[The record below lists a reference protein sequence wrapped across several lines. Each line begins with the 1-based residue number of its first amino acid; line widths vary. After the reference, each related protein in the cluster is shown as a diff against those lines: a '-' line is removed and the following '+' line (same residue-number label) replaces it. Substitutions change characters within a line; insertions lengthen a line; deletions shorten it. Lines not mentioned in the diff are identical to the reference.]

1 MIDLEQLPAL
11 LATADRRTLAAVV
24 THLAGDPDAVP
35 DVRDRA
41 ALIETALRV
50 LPPFLR
56 GERVVVPPSDEVLDA
71 AMLIAAG
78 EPVDADYA
86 PLIRE
91 QMGIGPEVVDLPLAA
106 PAGFSVVVIG
116 TGITGLYAGY
126 ALQRLGLADFTILE
140 KELGP
145 GGTWRQNT
153 YPGARVDTPS
163 MLYSYSFALDYV
175 WPEHFSHQP
184 ALLDY
189 LEHIV
194 KTTGLGEQIRYGVEV
209 KAMSWDEGASQ
220 WVLDV
225 VTDGVA
231 GQIRASFVF
240 GATGLLRVPKLPD
253 IEGIERF
260 GGPWFHSANWN
271 HEIDLTGKRVAV
283 IGTGASA
290 NQIVPAV
297 SKTAASVHVF
307 QRSPAWIMSH
317 PQYGKLIDGAEK
329 QLIEEI
335 PTYNAWYRFRQF
347 WALGDK
353 GYAMLK
359 LDPAWPDHELAAN
372 KESDKFR
379 AQLTEYLLSELEG
392 REDLIAKTLPRYPVF
407 GKRMIIDNGWFKA
420 LRRDNVHLIDSPIQ
434 RITAE
439 GVETL
444 AGLQP
449 VDVIVYATGFYADRP
464 LDPIQIN
471 GVDGEDVRARLAQSP
486 EAYLGMAIAG
496 CPNLLISPGPN
507 GIPGHGGN
515 NLFYAESHVRY
526 MTECLRTMFDNGYRR
541 MEVTPD
547 AVQGF
552 IDEVVAELD
561 TLIWSLP
568 HVNNWW
574 KGDRDRVTAI
584 IPKKIVEF
592 WKDCRAPQLDAYRWN

>member
-1 MIDLEQLPAL
+1 MIDLEQLPSL

-24 THLAGDPDAVP
+24 THLSGDPAAVP

-41 ALIETALRV
+41 GLIEAALRV

-56 GERVVVPPSDEVLDA
+56 GEKVVVPPSDEVLDA
-71 AMLIAAG
+71 AMVIAAG
-78 EPVDADYA
+78 EQVDADYA

-91 QMGIGPEVVDLPLAA
+91 QMGIGPEIVEAPLQA
-106 PAGFSVVVIG
+106 PPGFKVVVIG

-126 ALQRLGLADFTILE
+126 ALRKLGLTDFVMLE
-140 KELGP
+140 KASGP

-184 ALLDY
+184 ALLEY
-189 LEHIV
+189 VEHIV
-194 KTTGLGEQIRYGVEV
+194 KRTGLEEQIRYGVDV
-209 KAMSWDEGASQ
+209 KAMTWDEDAAQ

-231 GQIRASFVF
+231 SEVRANFVF

-253 IEGIERF
+253 IDGIDRF
-260 GGPWFHSANWN
+260 RGASFHSTNWD
-271 HEIDLTGKRVAV
+271 HDVDLTGKRVGIV
-283 IGTGASA
+283 GTGASA

-297 SKTAASVHVF
+297 SRTAASVHVF

-317 PQYGKLIDGAEK
+317 PQYGKLIDGTEK

-335 PTYNAWYRFRQF
+335 PTYNLWYRFRQF

-359 LDPAWPDHELAAN
+359 LDPEWPDHELAAN
-372 KESDKFR
+372 ELSDKFR
-379 AQLTEYLLSELEG
+379 AQLTEYLLSELDG
-392 REDLIAKTLPRYPVF
+392 RDDLIAKTLPAYPVF

-420 LRRDNVHLIDSPIQ
+420 LRRENVHLIDSPIQ
-434 RITAE
+434 RITE
-439 GVETL
+439 TGVDTL
-444 AGLQP
+444 AGP
-449 VDVIVYATGFYADRP
+449 VEVDVLVYATGFYADKP
-464 LDPIQIN
+464 LFPIRVT
-471 GVDGEDVRARLAQSP
+471 GVGGEDIRERLEKSP
-486 EAYLGMAIAG
+486 EAYLGMAMPG
-496 CPNLLISPGPN
+496 CPNLLMSPGPN

-526 MTECLRTMFDNGYRR
+526 LTACLRTMFDGGYER
-541 MEVTPD
+541 MEVTSE
-547 AVQGF
+547 ALQGF
-552 IDEVVAELD
+552 IDEIVAELD

-584 IPKKIVEF
+584 IPKKIVDF
-592 WKDCRAPQLDAYRWN
+592 WKDCREPEFAAYRWS